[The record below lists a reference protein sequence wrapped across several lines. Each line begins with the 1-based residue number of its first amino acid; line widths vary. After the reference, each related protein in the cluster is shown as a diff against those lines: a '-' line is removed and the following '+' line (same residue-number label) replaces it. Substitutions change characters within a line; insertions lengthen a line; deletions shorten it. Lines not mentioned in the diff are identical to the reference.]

1 MNLFTFLFLSLLAV
15 SLIVRLWLTIR
26 QGHHVSEQR
35 HQVPEAFRLR
45 VTLAAHQKA
54 AAYTLAGLKLER
66 TGIIVGTIIMVL
78 WTVGGGL
85 QLLDE
90 IWSHRNLPSLTHG
103 VALILSLLA
112 ITYIIELPLGVW
124 RIFVIERRFGFNRS
138 GIGLFVADRCREII
152 LTALLMTPMIFA
164 ILWLIGNQTYWWLYV
179 WLVWSAFSLLMLWL
193 YPVVIAPLF
202 NQFKVLDDPELRQ
215 RIEALLH
222 RAGFKTRGIFV
233 VDGSRRSSHGNAYFT
248 GLGRNKRIV
257 FYDTLLRSLNHDEIL
272 AVLSHEL
279 GHFRHAHIKK
289 RLTMMAVV
297 SLTILSLLAWL
308 SPQTWFYQGLGVSRS
323 DGDMLLALFLVC
335 APLLADFVQPLTMY
349 LNRRD
354 EYQADAFAASRNFA
368 RPLIDALIKLYQDN
382 ATTLTPDPL
391 YATFHESHPTAADR
405 ISHLEKSTVP
415 V

>member
-1 MNLFTFLFLSLLAV
+1 MNEFTYLFLLMLCV
-15 SLIVRLWLTIR
+15 SLIVRFWLTLR
-26 QGHHVSEQR
+26 QQHHVSAQR
-35 HQVPEAFRLR
+35 QHVPDAFQLR

-66 TGIIVGTIIMVL
+66 SGIIVGTVMMAL

-85 QLLDE
+85 QWLDGF
-90 IWSHRNLPSLTHG
+90 WSQRNLSSLTHG

-112 ITYIIELPLGVW
+112 ITYVIELPLGIW
-124 RIFVIERRFGFNRS
+124 RTFVIERHFGFNRS
-138 GIGLFVADRCREII
+138 GTGLFITDRLREIV
-152 LTALLMTPMIFA
+152 LTALLMTPLLYA
-164 ILWLIGNQTYWWLYV
+164 ILWLIAHQTYWWLDV
-179 WLVWSAFSLLMLWL
+179 WLVWYGFSLLMLWL

-202 NQFKVLDDPELRQ
+202 NRFKVLDDPELRQ

-222 RAGFKTRGIFV
+222 RSGFKTRGIFV

-257 FYDTLLRSLNHDEIL
+257 FYDTLLQSLNHDETL

-279 GHFRHAHIKK
+279 GHFHHAHIRK
-289 RLTMMAVV
+289 RLVTMAVV
-297 SLTILSLLAWL
+297 SLAILSLLAWL
-308 SPQTWFYQGLGVSRS
+308 GPQTWFYQGLGVSRS

-335 APLLADFVQPLTMY
+335 APLLADFVQPLMMY

-354 EYQADAFAASRNFA
+354 EYQADAFAARCQLA
-368 RPLIDALIKLYQDN
+368 QPLSEALIKLYQDN

-405 ISHLEKSTVP
+405 ISHLVKPAVN